1 MLDRAAVERRLPS
14 SPPTHPVCLPA
25 TLTPSHGVCS
35 SEAWLRL
42 PRHSRFSVSPTT
54 SPLPCAVCFI
64 MDAWWLSMRYFL
76 CVSNHVSVLVVSA
89 RNGGRANICT
99 TGGRQNAGARRV
111 SARVAHCGRRAAPC
125 RGSCWPPPPSAPRV
139 LSFKLPLLQGTYSGP
154 MCMRATVRV
163 QERTGDLASTQRLV
177 YAGYQLAHERC
188 IADYEVT
195 PAAYRGNRT
204 MLPHHSAACP
214 AAR

>member
-76 CVSNHVSVLVVSA
+76 CVSESRECSCRFRAEWRAGKFLYAGRTAVRWRSTCPRTGRSLWPTCCSLSRFLLAPASERPTGAVFQTSSSAGDLQRPHVHACYRA
-89 RNGGRANICT
+89 R
-99 TGGRQNAGARRV
+99 AGA
-111 SARVAHCGRRAAPC
+111 HGRPGKHAATSV
-125 RGSCWPPPPSAPRV
+125 RG
-139 LSFKLPLLQGTYSGP
+139 LP
-154 MCMRATVRV
+154 
-163 QERTGDLASTQRLV
+163 
-177 YAGYQLAHERC
+177 AGA
-188 IADYEVT
+188 
-195 PAAYRGNRT
+195 
-204 MLPHHSAACP
+204 
-214 AAR
+214 